1 METNQYDIAI
11 VGGGI
16 VGLASGF
23 QLQTNFPNLRIVIF
37 EKENELAFHQTGNNS
52 GVIHSGLYYKSGSYK
67 ANNCVSGRKLLI
79 QFAKENNIDFD
90 VCGKLVVAVNNDEA
104 ERLIELKNNGEKNGL
119 IGLKI
124 LEPNEFKKIEPN
136 ISGVKA
142 LWVPQSGII
151 DYKSVTNKLA
161 ENILSINS
169 KSLILTGCEVLD
181 FFNNKIITSKGN
193 FYSKHNI
200 FCGGLFSDRLAI
212 KDQLDLKMQ
221 IVGFRGDYYRLSE
234 SAKSKIKNLIYPVPN
249 PDFPFLGVHFT
260 RMTNGEIECG
270 PNAVFTFKREGYNK
284 FDFSFKDT
292 FQSLSFIG
300 TWKLFINNWK
310 FGYNEYK
317 RAFSKSLFLK
327 ELQKII
333 PSLKRDDIVSGR
345 SGVRAMA
352 LDKNGKMIDDFKIVK
367 NNNNLH
373 VLNAP
378 SPAATACLSIG
389 IQIMEESKKN
399 FKLE

>member
-1 METNQYDIAI
+1 METTQYDIAI

-16 VGLASGF
+16 IGLASGF

-37 EKENELAFHQTGNNS
+37 EKENELASHQTGNNS
-52 GVIHSGLYYKSGSYK
+52 GVIHSGLYYKYGSYK
-67 ANNCVSGRKLLI
+67 ANNCVLGRKLLI

-104 ERLIELKNNGEKNGL
+104 ERLIDLKKNGEKNGL

-124 LEPNEFKKIEPN
+124 LEPKEFKKIEPN

-161 ENILSINS
+161 EKILSINS
-169 KSLILTGCEVLD
+169 KSLILTGCKVLD

-193 FYSKHNI
+193 FYSRHNI

-221 IVGFRGDYYRLSE
+221 IVGFRGDYYRLSD

-270 PNAVFTFKREGYNK
+270 PNAVFTFKREGYSK
-284 FDFSFKDT
+284 LDFSFRDT

-327 ELQKII
+327 ELQKIL
-333 PSLKRDDIVSGR
+333 PSLKRDDIVNGR